1 MWQHPTQRFQLTG
14 SANGK
19 RISFKGKTL
28 MSKPRPL
35 ARLLLATLLCA
46 FASATYAQNKP
57 TQNPATPTANT
68 TPTNATDTTAT
79 NAGDLVPEFSFT
91 DFAGKTRK
99 FSEFRG
105 KVVLLDFWA
114 TWCKPCL
121 AEIPKLKELYA
132 KYNAQGFEILGMD
145 SETLGQDEA
154 DFDAEFAKETQERA
168 RQIVQTR
175 GVNWTQATSE
185 TAVPIATK
193 IFGVSTLPSKILVDR
208 EGKIIAIFKEG
219 DDLDKMIGA
228 LLSAK

>member
-1 MWQHPTQRFQLTG
+1 
-14 SANGK
+14 
-19 RISFKGKTL
+19 
-28 MSKPRPL
+28 MSNFRTRSL
-35 ARLLLATLLCA
+35 ARLILAALLCA
-46 FASATYAQNKP
+46 FTSATNAQNP
-57 TQNPATPTANT
+57 QSQNPNTPTANQT
-68 TPTNATDTTAT
+68 ATGAASTNTTAT
-79 NAGDLVPEFSFT
+79 NAGDQVPEFSFT

-121 AEIPKLKELYA
+121 ADIPKLKELYT
-132 KYNAQGFEILGMD
+132 KYNAQGFEIVGMD

-193 IFGVSTLPSKILVDR
+193 IFSVSTLPSKILVDR
-208 EGKIIAIFKEG
+208 EGKIIARIKEG
-219 DDLDKMIGA
+219 DDLDKMLAA
-228 LLSAK
+228 LLSVK